1 MRKRSNPFG
10 RERRYISGHGIKKFI
25 FRFPYFAHDV
35 TSQQNCSQFSYQNFV
50 FWDTLLWTFPMFCK
64 RVVVFVRDLDNLGT
78 CKLYIVY
85 SASSGNVIYIVY
97 ILELYV
103 MSMLMQHS
111 HSASG
116 ASIGRFRWSEE
127 ALLFRAEVDCVGCE
141 PSFTGIFFGFI
152 LT

>member
-1 MRKRSNPFG
+1 MMLHPNKIVLRSVTKILFFG
-10 RERRYISGHGIKKFI
+10 T
-25 FRFPYFAHDV
+25 PYCGLVPLFC
-35 TSQQNCSQFSYQNFV
+35 TS
-50 FWDTLLWTFPMFCK
+50 
-64 RVVVFVRDLDNLGT
+64 VVVFVRDLDNLGT

-111 HSASG
+111 HSASS